1 MGVKK
6 MKKLI
11 ALCLLALFLLAV
23 PAMAAKPVKT
33 TELLDCDMDGNV
45 EDYETRVIA
54 EVTVKETNSGTSVN
68 SMYFSEDYVV
78 FYGQVLTLD
87 GNPIEVPDP
96 FEFECVSA
104 E

>member
-1 MGVKK
+1 

-11 ALCLLALFLLAV
+11 ALCLMALFLLAV

-33 TELLDCDMDGNV
+33 TELLNCDMDGNP
-45 EDYETRVIA
+45 EDYETLVIA
-54 EVTVKETNSGTSVN
+54 EVTTKETNNGTSVN
-68 SMYFSEDYVV
+68 SMYFSENYVV

-87 GNPIEVPDP
+87 GVSIEVPDP
-96 FEFECVSA
+96 FESVCVSA

>member
-1 MGVKK
+1 

-33 TELLDCDMDGNV
+33 TELLNCDMESGDV
-45 EDYETRVIA
+45 VYETRVIA
-54 EVTVKETNSGTSVN
+54 EVTTKQTNSGTSVN
-68 SMYFSEDYVV
+68 SMYFSTDYVV

-87 GNPIEVPDP
+87 GVSIEVPDP
-96 FEFECVSA
+96 FNYTCVPVV